1 MKCFQAEVMN
11 ESVYMRIKHSRE
23 QAGRKRQNTGMIKG
37 VIFDMDGTMFDTER
51 LSSYCWK
58 RTGENLGINVTDEL
72 MNDCRGKNPAVI
84 RRLYMEAFGETFNYD
99 AARVAKH
106 VIFNEIIAGDGVP
119 VKKGL
124 EELLGYLEKQEIKKA
139 VATSTEKKRA
149 SKLLQDAGVYEKMD
163 AFVYG
168 DEIKESKPDP
178 EIFRVAA
185 EKIGCKP
192 EECLVLE
199 DSEAGLRAGIAL
211 GGAIIYIPDIA
222 IVPEQV
228 TAKVTETL
236 ADLGEVI
243 GWLEAHRC
251 NAK

>member
-1 MKCFQAEVMN
+1 
-11 ESVYMRIKHSRE
+11 
-23 QAGRKRQNTGMIKG
+23 MIKG

-99 AARVAKH
+99 AARAAKH

>member
-1 MKCFQAEVMN
+1 
-11 ESVYMRIKHSRE
+11 MRIVVVEDEMCIRE
-23 QAGRKRQNTGMIKG
+23 GLVKLLERIDRAYLVVGQADN
-37 VIFDMDGTMFDTER
+37 
-51 LSSYCWK
+51 
-58 RTGENLGINVTDEL
+58 
-72 MNDCRGKNPAVI
+72 GKS
-84 RRLYMEAFGETFNYD
+84 
-99 AARVAKH
+99 
-106 VIFNEIIAGDGVP
+106 
-119 VKKGL
+119 GL
-124 EELLGYLEKQEIKKA
+124 EL
-139 VATSTEKKRA
+139 
-149 SKLLQDAGVYEKMD
+149 
-163 AFVYG
+163 
-168 DEIKESKPDP
+168 IKESKPDP

-236 ADLGEVI
+236 ADLGKVI

>member
-99 AARVAKH
+99 AARAAKH

-124 EELLGYLEKQEIKKA
+124 EELLDYLEKQEI
-139 VATSTEKKRA
+139 
-149 SKLLQDAGVYEKMD
+149 
-163 AFVYG
+163 VYG

-236 ADLGEVI
+236 ADLGKVI

>member
-1 MKCFQAEVMN
+1 
-11 ESVYMRIKHSRE
+11 MRIVVVEDEMCIRE
-23 QAGRKRQNTGMIKG
+23 GLVKLLERIDRSYIVVGQADN
-37 VIFDMDGTMFDTER
+37 
-51 LSSYCWK
+51 
-58 RTGENLGINVTDEL
+58 
-72 MNDCRGKNPAVI
+72 GKS
-84 RRLYMEAFGETFNYD
+84 
-99 AARVAKH
+99 
-106 VIFNEIIAGDGVP
+106 
-119 VKKGL
+119 GL
-124 EELLGYLEKQEIKKA
+124 EL
-139 VATSTEKKRA
+139 
-149 SKLLQDAGVYEKMD
+149 
-163 AFVYG
+163 
-168 DEIKESKPDP
+168 IKESKPDP